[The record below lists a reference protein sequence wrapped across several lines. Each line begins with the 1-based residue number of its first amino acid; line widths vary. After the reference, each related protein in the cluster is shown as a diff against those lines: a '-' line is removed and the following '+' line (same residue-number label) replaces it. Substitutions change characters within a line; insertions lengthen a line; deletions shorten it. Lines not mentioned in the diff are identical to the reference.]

1 MKDDNYFKEQRK
13 KGDKLNLGELVEIVD
28 DISAKSMTLFFEKDK
43 LGSIH
48 AIIKHGINNH
58 IMYKIQ
64 KLYNLD
70 LISVNPHD
78 EEHLEL
84 ILDYTGE

>member
-1 MKDDNYFKEQRK
+1 MKDDQYFKTQRNVE
-13 KGDKLNLGELVEIVD
+13 DKLNLGELIEIVD
-28 DISAKSMTLFFEKDK
+28 DISAKSITLFFEENK
-43 LGSIH
+43 LNSIS
-48 AIIKHGINNH
+48 AIIKSGINNH

-70 LISVNPHD
+70 LISVSPND

-84 ILDYTGE
+84 FLHVRV